1 MQNNLRIIDP
11 LYGILRP
18 LDRMQPYRLE
28 MATRNVFGK
37 DDTTKLNDLW
47 KESVTQQLA
56 RELALRPRSD
66 QQILLNLASDE
77 YAAAVD
83 ATMLQE
89 AAPNSKYVKVVFR
102 DQGRVVAVH
111 AKRARGLMVRFVAE
125 TQAKTLEDVQ
135 DFDAE
140 GYKLVVK
147 ESDESTLVFDRPKQI
162 ASKMPS
168 AKKAP
173 AAKGQKRAASATKKE
188 ATTEEAKKRG
198 RKTTSWHT
206 WFVDLDLVLRTRETE
221 GIFNDCKF
229 TKLGMQY

>member
-198 RKTTSWHT
+198 RKTTS
-206 WFVDLDLVLRTRETE
+206 
-221 GIFNDCKF
+221 
-229 TKLGMQY
+229 

>member
-1 MQNNLRIIDP
+1 LECSSDAVLYMQNNLRIIDP

-198 RKTTSWHT
+198 RKTTS
-206 WFVDLDLVLRTRETE
+206 
-221 GIFNDCKF
+221 
-229 TKLGMQY
+229 

>member
-140 GYKLVVK
+140 GYKLV
-147 ESDESTLVFDRPKQI
+147 FDRPKQI

-198 RKTTSWHT
+198 RKTTS
-206 WFVDLDLVLRTRETE
+206 
-221 GIFNDCKF
+221 
-229 TKLGMQY
+229 

>member
-1 MQNNLRIIDP
+1 MECSSDAVLYMQNNLRIIDP

-198 RKTTSWHT
+198 RKTTS
-206 WFVDLDLVLRTRETE
+206 
-221 GIFNDCKF
+221 
-229 TKLGMQY
+229 